1 MIRYFMV
8 GVAVLAVTAVSCG
21 RTSLEPEPSGAAPA
35 IVGTSGEEVEAQ
47 VAQLEREW
55 VAAIVQKDAATLD
68 RLLAEDFTGT
78 SPSAHL
84 YTKKMAIEDLTRAT
98 YVVDAM
104 NMDEI
109 AVKPYGDVAVAFAS
123 QQEKSR
129 YGSEDISG
137 HYHYTNVWLK
147 KDGRW
152 QVVSSHGSRF
162 DTAH

>member
-8 GVAVLAVTAVSCG
+8 GVAIVAVTAAACS
-21 RTSLEPEPSGAAPA
+21 RNTPTPQASSAPA
-35 IVGTSGEEVEAQ
+35 IVGTSGEAVEAQ
-47 VAQLEREW
+47 VTQLEREW
-55 VAAIVQKDAATLD
+55 VAAIVRKDGAALD
-68 RLLAEDFTGT
+68 RLLADDFTGT
-78 SPSAHL
+78 SPTAHL
-84 YTKKMAIEDLTRAT
+84 YTKKIAIEDLTRGT

-104 NMDEI
+104 DMDEI
-109 AVKPYGDVAVAFAS
+109 SVKPYGDVAVAYAS

-137 HYHYTNVWLK
+137 HYHYTNVWLR

>member
-1 MIRYFMV
+1 MIRYFIV
-8 GVAVLAVTAVSCG
+8 GVAVLAVTVVSCT
-21 RTSLEPEPSGAAPA
+21 RSTPAPEPSGAAPA

-55 VAAIVQKDAATLD
+55 VAAIVHKDAAVLD

-78 SPSAHL
+78 SPTAHL
-84 YTKKMAIEDLTRAT
+84 YTKKIAIEDLTRGT
-98 YVVDAM
+98 YVVEAM
-104 NMDEI
+104 DMDEI
-109 AVKPYGDVAVAFAS
+109 SVKPYGNVAVAFAS
-123 QQEKSR
+123 QQEKSH
-129 YGSEDISG
+129 YGTQDISG

-147 KDGRW
+147 KDGQW